1 MQVERVGGKQ
11 MTINKGPRV
20 KTTEQ
25 DADARR
31 HNFDEVNKGYTA
43 QMAME
48 EAARCL
54 HCKDAKCVKG
64 CPVNVNIPDFIAE
77 VAKGNFA
84 QGAKII
90 KSTNNLPAI
99 CGRVCP
105 QEEQCEKY
113 CVRAKSGGPVAIG
126 ALERFCADYALAN
139 EQAQEASNANGQAKE
154 ATKPR
159 QGLGVAVVGSGPAGL
174 TCAADC
180 AKEGFEVSVFEA
192 FHKAGGVLVYGIP
205 EFRLPKSLVQAE
217 IEKLKE
223 LGVTVVLDTVIGK
236 TFTLE
241 ELCNEYD
248 AVFLGTGAGL
258 PMFLKIKGENLPG
271 VYSANEYLTRVNL
284 MKAYQKDSDT
294 PVITGEKVVVI
305 GGGNVAMDAAR
316 TALRMGA
323 KEVTIVYRRSM
334 TELPARKEEVHHAV
348 EEGIQFLL
356 LNNPVEILG
365 EKKVEGIKLQK
376 MVLGEPDA
384 RGRAIPIC
392 VEGSEY
398 TVDCDMVIVAIG
410 TSPNPLLPKTTKK
423 LQTTPKGT
431 IIANEDGETSI
442 EYVYAG
448 GDAVIGAAT
457 VILAMGAGKKAA
469 ESICKKLLNRNQ

>member
-1 MQVERVGGKQ
+1 
-11 MTINKGPRV
+11 MTINKGPRI
-20 KTTEQ
+20 KTPEQ
-25 DADARR
+25 NADARR

-84 QGAKII
+84 EGAKII

-113 CVRAKSGGPVAIG
+113 CIRAKSGGPVAIG
-126 ALERFCADYALAN
+126 ALERFCADYALQN
-139 EQAQEASNANGQAKE
+139 GETQEAPKRSNGM
-154 ATKPR
+154 R
-159 QGLGVAVVGSGPAGL
+159 VAVVGSGPAGL

-180 AKEGFEVSVFEA
+180 AKEGFEVTVFEA

-217 IEKLKE
+217 IDKLKE
-223 LGVTVVLDTVIGK
+223 LGVKIIFDTVIGK
-236 TFTLE
+236 TYSLE
-241 ELCNEYD
+241 ELCSEYN

-258 PMFLKIKGENLPG
+258 PMFLKMKGENLPG
-271 VYSANEYLTRVNL
+271 VYSANEYLTRINL

-294 PVITGEKVVVI
+294 PVITGERVVVI

-334 TELPARKEEVHHAV
+334 NELPARKEEVQNAI

-356 LNNPVEILG
+356 LNNPIEILG

-376 MVLGEPDA
+376 MVLGEPDE
-384 RGRAIPIC
+384 RGRAIPMC

-398 TVDCDMVIVAIG
+398 EVKCDMVIVAIG
-410 TSPNPLLPKTTKK
+410 TSPNPLLPKSTKNLK
-423 LQTTPKGT
+423 TTPKGT
-431 IIANEDGETSI
+431 IVINEDGETSI

-448 GDAVIGAAT
+448 GDAVMGAAT

-469 ESICKKLLNRNQ
+469 ESICKKLLR